1 MPEDPPAVNSPV
13 PDRPAALLRVVVADD
28 NPVVR
33 AGLAALLDGRDD
45 IRVVAQAA
53 DGDEALRA
61 AREHRPDVVLLDV
74 RMPGADGIDALPH
87 LVPLAPVLMLTYSR
101 ESETVRE
108 CLRLGA
114 GGYLV
119 HGEFTADGLV
129 AAVRDIRAGH
139 SPMTTTAVNAL
150 VAHLRR
156 EPAPGH
162 REPAPDPAPGSRSGR
177 SRRTAVRRLRA
188 QDRAAASRNRL
199 DPSIGK
205 HKTDASAHLN
215 PSSFHPYSLQGR
227 SRALTEP
234 AERQQPS
241 SQAQLFM
248 GQSLVGRPQR
258 RGPRDEFGLSHRE
271 AEVMDL
277 IASGL
282 SNRDIAATCFISEKT
297 VKNHINRIFA
307 KLSST
312 SRSEAILTWLGRGR
326 RERGPAGG
334 GHG

>member
-1 MPEDPPAVNSPV
+1 MPEDHPVVNSPV
-13 PDRPAALLRVVVADD
+13 PDRSAALLRVVVADD

-53 DGDEALRA
+53 DGDQALRA

-87 LVPLAPVLMLTYSR
+87 LVPVAPVLMLTYSR

-156 EPAPGH
+156 EPAP
-162 REPAPDPAPGSRSGR
+162 A
-177 SRRTAVRRLRA
+177 
-188 QDRAAASRNRL
+188 
-199 DPSIGK
+199 
-205 HKTDASAHLN
+205 
-215 PSSFHPYSLQGR
+215 
-227 SRALTEP
+227 
-234 AERQQPS
+234 
-241 SQAQLFM
+241 
-248 GQSLVGRPQR
+248 RP
-258 RGPRDEFGLSHRE
+258 E
-271 AEVMDL
+271 
-277 IASGL
+277 
-282 SNRDIAATCFISEKT
+282 
-297 VKNHINRIFA
+297 
-307 KLSST
+307 
-312 SRSEAILTWLGRGR
+312 
-326 RERGPAGG
+326 
-334 GHG
+334 